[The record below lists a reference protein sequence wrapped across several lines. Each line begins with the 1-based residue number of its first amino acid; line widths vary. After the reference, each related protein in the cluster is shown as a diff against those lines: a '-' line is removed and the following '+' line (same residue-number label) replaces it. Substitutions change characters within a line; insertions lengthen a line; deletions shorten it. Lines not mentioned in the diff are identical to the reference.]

1 MANGGQSAIQSG
13 SGVSPLNQGRDGP
26 ATLPNP
32 QSALSAVAL
41 AKAEIR
47 PPSPSLRRVN
57 NPQSS
62 HGSTESRPAIPRLPI
77 TDALPFTLH
86 PLVVPLLL
94 ALCFCLSASAIP
106 AAVVANAA
114 AAPPASGDLLQFL
127 DGSVLHGSLQSVDS
141 SRGLRWQHPV
151 AKAPFDLMPAHV
163 DFVRFPQARP
173 QALTPTCHI
182 RFAGGDDLFGS
193 LISMDE
199 QTMQFSTWF
208 GGTMKIPRAAIQTI
222 TFLPRNYAIVYEG
235 PSDAS
240 EWTTTPARQ
249 NIRLGGGVN
258 GRMINGNIII
268 MGGGQL
274 VLGGNTVSSP
284 GPGPQNWTYRDGAFA
299 TVGAAVMGRDFG
311 LTGSST
317 IEFDVAC
324 DGNFSLVLGLYSAS
338 LDRVES
344 LNYLGV
350 RGATTVNNNSLAVQ
364 LDSTQ
369 VALLRPG
376 RGWDPVSQ
384 HNGTVTNFDTHGR
397 PARVTLHCNKDEG
410 SLIVLVDGVEVRHW
424 TDIGD
429 FSDFGTGFVV
439 QNQPTGSSVK
449 LSHFKI
455 SKWAGRFEPA
465 ASPASPT
472 QADLLSFINR
482 DQAGGK
488 VQGISDGKLDVNLD
502 GNLLHVPCER
512 VRQIDFARSS
522 AVAEPR
528 GPWEVRAI
536 FPGGGSVSF
545 QLEKWDDTSIAGHS
559 ALFGDVA
566 FQPGSIRQM
575 EFNLDRPRTG
585 PTAATPENEFDA
597 LDQ

>member
-1 MANGGQSAIQSG
+1 MTDGGQGTA
-13 SGVSPLNQGRDGP
+13 
-26 ATLPNP
+26 
-32 QSALSAVAL
+32 
-41 AKAEIR
+41 R
-47 PPSPSLRRVN
+47 P
-57 NPQSS
+57 
-62 HGSTESRPAIPRLPI
+62 TIPRLPI
-77 TDALPFTLH
+77 TGALSSTFH
-86 PLVVPLLL
+86 FSFVPLLL
-94 ALCFCLSASAIP
+94 ALCCGLFAPAIP
-106 AAVVANAA
+106 AAVVLNAA
-114 AAPPASGDLLQFL
+114 AAPAPARGDLLQFL
-127 DGSVLHGSLQSVDS
+127 DGSVLHGFLQSVDA
-141 SRGLRWQHPV
+141 SRGLRWQHPE
-151 AKAPFDLMPAHV
+151 AKAPFDLLPAHV
-163 DFVRFPQARP
+163 DFVRFPQAKA

-193 LISMDE
+193 LISLDE

-208 GGTMKIPRAAIQTI
+208 GGTLKIPRAAIQSI
-222 TFLPRNYAIVYEG
+222 TFLPRSYAIVYEG

-240 EWTTTPARQ
+240 EWTITPARQ

-258 GRMINGNIII
+258 GRMVNGNIVIL
-268 MGGGQL
+268 GGGQL
-274 VLGGNTVSSP
+274 VMGGNTISSP
-284 GPGPQNWTYRDGAFA
+284 APGPQNWTYRDGAFA

-324 DGNFSLVLGLYSAS
+324 DGNFSLILGLYSAS

-344 LNYLGV
+344 LNYIVV
-350 RGATTVNNNSLAVQ
+350 RGATAVNNNSLGVQ

-369 VALLRPG
+369 IALLRPG
-376 RGWDPVSQ
+376 RGWDPNSL
-384 HNGTVTNFDTHGR
+384 HNGAVTNFDTHGR
-397 PARVTLHCNKDEG
+397 PAHVTLNCNKEES
-410 SLIVLVDGVEVRHW
+410 SLSVLVDGVEVRHW

-449 LSHFKI
+449 LNHFKI
-455 SKWAGRFEPA
+455 SKWAGRYEPA
-465 ASPASPT
+465 AAAAAAT
-472 QADLLSFINR
+472 NTDLLCFINR
-482 DQAGGK
+482 DKAGGK
-488 VQGISDGKLDVNLD
+488 VQGIAAGKLEVSLD
-502 GNLLHVPCER
+502 GNVLHVPCER

-528 GPWEVRAI
+528 GPWEVRAV

-559 ALFGDVA
+559 ALFGAVA

-585 PTAATPENEFDA
+585 PAAASPENEFDA